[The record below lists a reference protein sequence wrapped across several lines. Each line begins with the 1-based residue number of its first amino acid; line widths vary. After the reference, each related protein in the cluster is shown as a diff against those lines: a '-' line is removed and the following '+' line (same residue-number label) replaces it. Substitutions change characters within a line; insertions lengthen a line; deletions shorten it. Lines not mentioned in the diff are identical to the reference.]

1 MVVNL
6 ARPMLEAWPDAFMDF
21 AKQTGLSQEHL
32 SGAELLMPDWMCS
45 AVYRSLRKQ
54 NRVSVEA
61 VSAQIAAMQSA
72 GLRVTKQALRAR
84 LGSDSKA
91 IRVLLPGRRRATWWE
106 LRAFARR
113 MTSKRQ
119 RRRRRQ
125 TVALV
130 RNQLHVILAVLSGQ
144 TLDAVAS
151 MSTRPI
157 HASTAL
163 ASRQGLPSACGCAVV
178 RAERQPRASM
188 ASRSRDQSR
197 AIGSIDDGCRVCARV
212 RCTVI
217 AGAAACTDVITRG
230 GCTRRGDPARAQARR
245 SRCERRVA
253 DLGGRRLCGMASR
266 AAAMI
271 RIDAWWLCTQLVQ
284 SIALSLA
291 SIARAVC
298 ARAWPIPVL
307 GAATAHPACASPRL
321 RACCIKKPSGLPIV
335 RQQGEPHSRSG
346 AFGHG
351 LVSAM
356 TVQIGGGVAWVG
368 SVNLDAGLSQFGR

>member
-32 SGAELLMPDWMCS
+32 SGAELLMPDWMRS

-151 MSTRPI
+151 MSTRAI
-157 HASTAL
+157 HAFID
-163 ASRQGLPSACGCAVV
+163 GFGEPPGPS
-178 RAERQPRASM
+178 E
-188 ASRSRDQSR
+188 
-197 AIGSIDDGCRVCARV
+197 RV
-212 RCTVI
+212 RL
-217 AGAAACTDVITRG
+217 
-230 GCTRRGDPARAQARR
+230 
-245 SRCERRVA
+245 RC
-253 DLGGRRLCGMASR
+253 
-266 AAAMI
+266 
-271 RIDAWWLCTQLVQ
+271 
-284 SIALSLA
+284 
-291 SIARAVC
+291 
-298 ARAWPIPVL
+298 
-307 GAATAHPACASPRL
+307 
-321 RACCIKKPSGLPIV
+321 
-335 RQQGEPHSRSG
+335 RSG
-346 AFGHG
+346 
-351 LVSAM
+351 
-356 TVQIGGGVAWVG
+356 
-368 SVNLDAGLSQFGR
+368 